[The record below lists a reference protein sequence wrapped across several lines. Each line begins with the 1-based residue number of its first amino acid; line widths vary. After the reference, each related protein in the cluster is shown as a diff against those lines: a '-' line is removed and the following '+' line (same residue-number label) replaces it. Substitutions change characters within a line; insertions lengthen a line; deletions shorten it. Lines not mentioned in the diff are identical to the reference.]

1 MCQCGCGRRRSK
13 PNLLPEEFLVGPTGV
28 HEDTDGVGTRAH
40 GISCSFSSFSTV
52 FISEDS
58 GLLLGSSCQ
67 SLPCNLPLKEGTLSG
82 YCGCGGSG
90 AILSPT
96 QSQFRFISAPP
107 PPPPPVSPWPCY
119 SYFYAY
125 YLAFY
130 KGYFVNVC
138 NLNMIC

>member
-28 HEDTDGVGTRAH
+28 HEDTDGLGTRAH
-40 GISCSFSSFSTV
+40 GISCGFSGLSAV

-58 GLLLGSSCQ
+58 AARYLGALV
-67 SLPCNLPLKEGTLSG
+67 SLFPVIYRYRKEHFQG
-82 YCGCGGSG
+82 YCDCGGG
-90 AILSPT
+90 GTILGPT
-96 QSQFRFISAPP
+96 QSVQIHFPP
-107 PPPPPVSPWPCY
+107 RVSPWPCY